1 MAKVASIIALLFS
14 VVMPQKMWYAPSQPI
29 NVTIK
34 SDKAVKLDLTDFTGK
49 SLEAKGSPNADP
61 DAIVDISAIFPQV
74 KSAGT
79 YVLWAR
85 PADGGDIVGTPIVI
99 ESRIDKKVG
108 NDVIITH
115 LEPLR
120 YGVMTTDK
128 GAVTMAFYY
137 DVAPNT
143 VESFLTLADGG
154 YFDGLTFHRIVP
166 GFVIQG
172 GDPTGT
178 GQGGPGYEI
187 NQEFNNRPHEAG
199 VLSMARTSDPNSA
212 GSQFFVCLD
221 YNQTKQLDGK
231 YTTFGKVTDG
241 MDAVNKIAATPL
253 ADQESGKPAT
263 PQVIKSIQILPV
275 SATTNPYAA
284 LMPNLPKK

>member
-1 MAKVASIIALLFS
+1 MSQVATIITLLFS
-14 VVMPQKMWYAPSQPI
+14 VLMPQKMWYPAGQPI

-49 SLEAKGSPNADP
+49 SLDAKGSATADP
-61 DAIVDISAIFPQV
+61 DATVDIAAIFPEI
-74 KSAGT
+74 KAEGT

-85 PADGGDIVGTPIVI
+85 PAAGGDIVGTPIVI
-99 ESRIDKKVG
+99 EARADKKIS
-108 NDVIITH
+108 NDPMVYH

-120 YGVMTTDK
+120 YAAMSTDS
-128 GAVTMAFYY
+128 GDVTMAFYY

-172 GDPTGT
+172 GDPIGT
-178 GQGGPGYEI
+178 GGGGPGYEL
-187 NQEFNNRPHEAG
+187 NAEFNNRPHEAG

-221 YNQTKQLDGK
+221 YNQTKQLDGQ
-231 YTTFGKVTDG
+231 YTAFGKVTSG
-241 MDAVNKIAATPL
+241 MDAVNKIAGTKLSDPQA
-253 ADQESGKPAT
+253 GKPAT
-263 PQVIKSIQILPV
+263 PQVIKSIKILPV
-275 SATTNPYAA
+275 SATNNPYAA
-284 LMPNLPKK
+284 LMPNLAKK